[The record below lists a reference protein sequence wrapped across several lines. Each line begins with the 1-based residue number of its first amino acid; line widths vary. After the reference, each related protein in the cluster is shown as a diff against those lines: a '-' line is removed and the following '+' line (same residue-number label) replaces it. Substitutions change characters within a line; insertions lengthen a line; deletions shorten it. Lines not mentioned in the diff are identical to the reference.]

1 MAIDYKGKVT
11 TTGLM
16 NKGNTTFTPPNLSG
30 LATQAS
36 TPAGAGTVT
45 ATSGKLINPKVKV
58 EEPTTDLKTLLT
70 ERLKGMDSESREHL
84 LSKLMTED
92 GKGLLKQILPE
103 ISDTVDKDVRTR
115 EPVVTIPIR
124 YIMANMET
132 SDPEEAVQLFFDAIL
147 NLELRNLPKS
157 EIASSE
163 RSQSNGLGSST
174 ISAKNVPPGIEEP
187 TETAGLMTS
196 PQNMETV

>member
-1 MAIDYKGKVT
+1 MAINPRGQVT

-16 NKGNTTFTPPNLSG
+16 NKGDAPFKVPDLSG
-30 LATQAS
+30 LTTQA
-36 TPAGAGTVT
+36 PAGTGTVT
-45 ATSGKLINPKVKV
+45 AASGPLVNPKIKV

-70 ERLKGMDSESREHL
+70 QRLKGMDSESREHL

-92 GKGLLKQILPE
+92 GKGLIKQILPE

-115 EPVVTIPIR
+115 EPVVTIPIK

-157 EIASSE
+157 KTASSAK
-163 RSQSNGLGSST
+163 SQSNGLRSST
-174 ISAKNVPPGIEEP
+174 ISALNVPPGQEP
-187 TETAGLMTS
+187 TETEGLMTS
-196 PQNMETV
+196 PQTMETV

>member
-1 MAIDYKGKVT
+1 MAIDPKGQVT

-16 NKGNTTFTPPNLSG
+16 NKGDAPFKVPDLSG
-30 LATQAS
+30 LTTQA
-36 TPAGAGTVT
+36 PAGTGTVT
-45 ATSGKLINPKVKV
+45 ATPGKLINPKVKV

-115 EPVVTIPIR
+115 EPVVTIPIK

-132 SDPEEAVQLFFDAIL
+132 SDPEKAVQLFFDAIL

-157 EIASSE
+157 KTASSE

-174 ISAKNVPPGIEEP
+174 ISAKNVPPGQEP
-187 TETAGLMTS
+187 TETEGLMTS

>member
-1 MAIDYKGKVT
+1 MAIDPRGQVT

-16 NKGNTTFTPPNLSG
+16 NKGNTIFTPPNLSG
-30 LATQAS
+30 LTTQAP
-36 TPAGAGTVT
+36 TGTGTVT
-45 ATSGKLINPKVKV
+45 ATPGKLINPKVKV

-115 EPVVTIPIR
+115 EPVVTIPIK

-157 EIASSE
+157 KTASSE

-174 ISAKNVPPGIEEP
+174 ISAKNVPPGQEP
-187 TETAGLMTS
+187 TETEGLMTS
-196 PQNMETV
+196 PQTMETV

>member
-1 MAIDYKGKVT
+1 MAIDPKGQVT

-16 NKGNTTFTPPNLSG
+16 NKGNTIFTPPNLSG
-30 LATQAS
+30 LTTQAP
-36 TPAGAGTVT
+36 TGTGTVT
-45 ATSGKLINPKVKV
+45 ATPGKLINPKVKV

-103 ISDTVDKDVRTR
+103 ISDTVDKDVQTR
-115 EPVVTIPIR
+115 EPVVTIPIK

-132 SDPEEAVQLFFDAIL
+132 SDPEKAVQLFFDAIL

-157 EIASSE
+157 KTASSE

-174 ISAKNVPPGIEEP
+174 ISAKNVPPGQEP
-187 TETAGLMTS
+187 TETEGLMTS

>member
-1 MAIDYKGKVT
+1 MAIDPKGQVT

-16 NKGNTTFTPPNLSG
+16 NKGNTIFTPPNLSG
-30 LATQAS
+30 LTTQAP
-36 TPAGAGTVT
+36 TGTGTVT
-45 ATSGKLINPKVKV
+45 ATPGKLINPKVKV

-115 EPVVTIPIR
+115 EPVVTIPIK

-157 EIASSE
+157 KTASSE
-163 RSQSNGLGSST
+163 RSQPNGLGSST
-174 ISAKNVPPGIEEP
+174 ISAKNVPPGQEP
-187 TETAGLMTS
+187 TETEGLMTS
-196 PQNMETV
+196 PQTMETV

>member
-1 MAIDYKGKVT
+1 MAIDYKGQVT

-16 NKGNTTFTPPNLSG
+16 NKGVTPISVPNLSG
-30 LATQAS
+30 LVTQAS
-36 TPAGAGTVT
+36 APAGTGTVT
-45 ATSGKLINPKVKV
+45 ATSGKLVNPKVKV

-70 ERLKGMDSESREHL
+70 ERFKGMDSESREQL

-103 ISDTVDKDVRTR
+103 ISDTVDKDIKTR

-157 EIASSE
+157 ETTSSE
-163 RSQSNGLGSST
+163 RSQSKGLGSST
-174 ISAKNVPPGIEEP
+174 ISANNVPPGQEQS

>member
-1 MAIDYKGKVT
+1 MAIDPKGQVT

-16 NKGNTTFTPPNLSG
+16 NKGNTIFTPPNLSG
-30 LATQAS
+30 LTTQAP
-36 TPAGAGTVT
+36 TGTGTVT
-45 ATSGKLINPKVKV
+45 ATPGKLINPKVKV

-115 EPVVTIPIR
+115 EPVVTIPIK

-132 SDPEEAVQLFFDAIL
+132 SDPEKAVQLFFDAIL

-157 EIASSE
+157 KTASSE

-174 ISAKNVPPGIEEP
+174 ISAKNVPPGQEP
-187 TETAGLMTS
+187 TETEGLMTS
-196 PQNMETV
+196 PQTMETV

>member
-1 MAIDYKGKVT
+1 MAIDYKGQVT

-16 NKGNTTFTPPNLSG
+16 NKGVAPIRTPNISG
-30 LATQAS
+30 LATQA
-36 TPAGAGTVT
+36 TGTGTVT
-45 ATSGKLINPKVKV
+45 ATPGKLINPKVKV

-103 ISDTVDKDVRTR
+103 ISDTVDKDVKTR

-157 EIASSE
+157 ETASSE

-174 ISAKNVPPGIEEP
+174 ISAKNVPPGTEQP
-187 TETAGLMTS
+187 TNETAGLMTS

>member
-1 MAIDYKGKVT
+1 MAINPRGQVT

-16 NKGNTTFTPPNLSG
+16 NKGDAPFKVPDLSG
-30 LATQAS
+30 LTTQA
-36 TPAGAGTVT
+36 PAGTGTVT
-45 ATSGKLINPKVKV
+45 AASGPLVNPKIKV

-70 ERLKGMDSESREHL
+70 QRLKGMDSESREHL

-92 GKGLLKQILPE
+92 GKGLIKQILPE

-115 EPVVTIPIR
+115 EPVVTIPIK

-157 EIASSE
+157 KTASSAK
-163 RSQSNGLGSST
+163 SQSNGLRSST
-174 ISAKNVPPGIEEP
+174 ISALNVPTGTEQT
-187 TETAGLMTS
+187 TETAGLMSS

>member
-1 MAIDYKGKVT
+1 MAIDPKGQVT

-16 NKGNTTFTPPNLSG
+16 NKGNTIFTPPNLSG
-30 LATQAS
+30 LTTQAP
-36 TPAGAGTVT
+36 TGTGTVT
-45 ATSGKLINPKVKV
+45 ATPGKLINPKVKV

-115 EPVVTIPIR
+115 EPVVTIPIK

-157 EIASSE
+157 KTASSE

-174 ISAKNVPPGIEEP
+174 ISAKNVPPGQEP
-187 TETAGLMTS
+187 TETEGLMTS
-196 PQNMETV
+196 PQTMETV

>member
-1 MAIDYKGKVT
+1 MAINPRGQVT

-16 NKGNTTFTPPNLSG
+16 NKGDAPFKVPDLSG
-30 LATQAS
+30 LTTQA
-36 TPAGAGTVT
+36 PAGTGTVT
-45 ATSGKLINPKVKV
+45 AASGPLVNPKIKV

-70 ERLKGMDSESREHL
+70 QRLKGMDSESREHL

-92 GKGLLKQILPE
+92 GKGLIKQILPE

-115 EPVVTIPIR
+115 EPVVTIPIK

-157 EIASSE
+157 KTASSAK
-163 RSQSNGLGSST
+163 SQSNGLRSST
-174 ISAKNVPPGIEEP
+174 ISALNVPPGQEP
-187 TETAGLMTS
+187 TETEGLMTS

>member
-1 MAIDYKGKVT
+1 MAINPRGQVT

-16 NKGNTTFTPPNLSG
+16 NKGDAPFKVPDLSG
-30 LATQAS
+30 LTTQA
-36 TPAGAGTVT
+36 PAGTGTVT
-45 ATSGKLINPKVKV
+45 AASGPLVNPKIKV

-70 ERLKGMDSESREHL
+70 QRLKGMDSESREHL

-92 GKGLLKQILPE
+92 GKGLIKQILPE

-115 EPVVTIPIR
+115 EPVVTIPIK

-157 EIASSE
+157 KTASSAK
-163 RSQSNGLGSST
+163 SQSNGLRSST
-174 ISAKNVPPGIEEP
+174 ISALNVPPGTEQP
-187 TETAGLMTS
+187 TETAGLMSS